1 MLKDDI
7 LIWFSYRNHKWKVQ
21 TCTLQSQATPKIQQG
36 RFYWVGEKFKLDYT
50 LSANTAHI
58 KRSEIKVKLE
68 LWCSTQTV
76 NQHIVKIKCFHMR
89 MVIHHWLHD
98 DLFLFWLQLCLASYH
113 YLKEAWCGF
122 RNLERWKL
130 NKNIIFKRNTF
141 MASSTLV

>member
-1 MLKDDI
+1 ML
-7 LIWFSYRNHKWKVQ
+7 
-21 TCTLQSQATPKIQQG
+21 
-36 RFYWVGEKFKLDYT
+36 
-50 LSANTAHI
+50 NTAHI

-68 LWCSTQTV
+68 LCCGTQTV

-113 YLKEAWCGF
+113 YQKEAWCGF
-122 RNLERWKL
+122 RNLESQEL

-141 MASSTLV
+141 MVGSTPVYCVGIKIFLVCIVSSRHMWHLVFWWYIVWQCLGSILLICHTICLS